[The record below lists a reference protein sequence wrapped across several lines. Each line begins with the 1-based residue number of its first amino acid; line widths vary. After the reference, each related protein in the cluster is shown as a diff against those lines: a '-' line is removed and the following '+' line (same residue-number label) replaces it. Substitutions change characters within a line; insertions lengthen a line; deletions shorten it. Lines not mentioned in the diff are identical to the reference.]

1 MSCFRA
7 FSTSSFFGSLPQL
20 WSQCAGWTLQILS
33 HTFVHAVNSEF
44 FAADYH
50 CKFGVPAAQAL
61 AKSQR
66 PHHRFWPFSSSQR
79 KSLAPHCHTFHLR
92 WKPYCMKTV
101 SPTHWSNTGIGICGS
116 RCFKSWH
123 TGKTWG
129 NIEQGRAERAAQP
142 EAPRYGSLVRVCPS
156 RCSTSAESMSFSL
169 GPEAWRVATSPK
181 YLLDLWDLWVHCPL
195 DAMFYMDLHGR
206 VSTRGGTRFSLTL
219 LQRSETFVAHP
230 RVHTFHTRPCRSKR
244 LAPIRHSWTC
254 RASLSRQHYTMNM
267 SDLHCLWLTFL
278 SNFFALLL
286 SNMSRHVYNNSLSD
300 LWEFNFWSSA
310 SACVIVC
317 PCAHR
322 VEHIESSSAKALK
335 FQLPFMGQC
344 QNLHPQ
350 QVPVPNLTTIQY
362 TVFALQQL
370 FGKLRTARQH
380 ELPTGWGDQS
390 KYIQSNHSSHDRS
403 HITRFPNCSK
413 GARSQSWSV
422 KVMWR
427 GKFRTNSGI
436 TVKQSVNVK

>member
-1 MSCFRA
+1 M
-7 FSTSSFFGSLPQL
+7 L
-20 WSQCAGWTLQILS
+20 WT
-33 HTFVHAVNSEF
+33 VNSLQLIIIASLESLLHKRWQSHSDHVT
-44 FAADYH
+44 A
-50 CKFGVPAAQAL
+50 FGL
-61 AKSQR
+61 
-66 PHHRFWPFSSSQR
+66 
-79 KSLAPHCHTFHLR
+79 SLLPRGNLSLLIAIHFTCDENH
-92 WKPYCMKTV
+92 MKTV

-116 RCFKSWH
+116 RWFKSWH

-129 NIEQGRAERAAQP
+129 NIEQGRANHRTGRTTWSAKIRIACS
-142 EAPRYGSLVRVCPS
+142 SLSKSLLHICWIDVFFTWAWGVTS
-156 RCSTSAESMSFSL
+156 RNISQVSPGPVSSLSA
-169 GPEAWRVATSPK
+169 WCYV
-181 YLLDLWDLWVHCPL
+181 
-195 DAMFYMDLHGR
+195 LHGR

-267 SDLHCLWLTFL
+267 SDLHCLWLTFQ
-278 SNFFALLL
+278 SNIFALLL
-286 SNMSRHVYNNSLSD
+286 SNMSGHVYNNSLSD

-317 PCAHR
+317 PCVHR
-322 VEHIESSSAKALK
+322 VENIESSSAKALK

-350 QVPVPNLTTIQY
+350 QVPVPNLTTIWPLSNS
-362 TVFALQQL
+362 VFALQQM
-370 FGKLRTARQH
+370 FGKLWTARQH

-390 KYIQSNHSSHDRS
+390 KHVKTYSINESNHSSHRS

-436 TVKQSVNVK
+436 TVKKVRECEVNRLHHLPWHHGWTCY